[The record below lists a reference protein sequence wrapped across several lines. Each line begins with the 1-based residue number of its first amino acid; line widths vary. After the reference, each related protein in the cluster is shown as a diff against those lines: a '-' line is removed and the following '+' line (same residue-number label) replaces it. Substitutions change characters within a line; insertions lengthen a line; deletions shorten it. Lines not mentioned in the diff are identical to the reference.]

1 MTTNTAHSGTNQYL
15 ASLLCLLSFVGGL
28 LCISSGCRNPYA
40 AGQAWQMPPGGAL
53 GGAAT
58 GPQSVFAQQQTAP
71 QLVELQRRVQ
81 QLDDN
86 NRQLTTQLAQTQQ
99 QSQAFRERADLLAKQ
114 LGDLST
120 QNRQLL
126 SASQQYADQA
136 RGMQAS
142 MNARGGAKITAN
154 NSLANSAAGLQVAGA
169 QVIPEGDLI
178 RIRVAGDQLFS
189 PGTAQ
194 LNPAAATVLDQ
205 VAAAITQQFSRQR
218 VGIEGH
224 TDTTQLYG
232 GAYGT
237 PYQLAGAQ
245 AQAVMDQLVRRNG
258 VPMQQMFVIAH
269 GPNHPIADNQTPA
282 GRAENRRLELV
293 IYPETF

>member
-1 MTTNTAHSGTNQYL
+1 MKTPTTRSTNQHV
-15 ASLLCLLSFVGGL
+15 ARLLCLLSFLGGL
-28 LCISSGCRNPYA
+28 LCFSSGCQNPNA
-40 AGQAWQMPPGGAL
+40 AGAPWQLPATAGAA
-53 GGAAT
+53 GYPAT

-71 QLVELQRRVQ
+71 QVVELQRRVQ

-86 NRQLTTQLAQTQQ
+86 NRQLTTQLAQAQQ
-99 QSQAFRERADLLAKQ
+99 QSQAFRERADLLAQQ
-114 LGDLST
+114 LGDLTT

-126 SASQQYADQA
+126 SASQTYQQQA
-136 RGMQAS
+136 QGMQAS
-142 MNARGGAKITAN
+142 MTARGGAKLTAN

-169 QVIPEGDLI
+169 SVLPEGDLI
-178 RIRVAGDQLFS
+178 RIRISGDQLFA

-194 LNPAAATVLDQ
+194 LNPAAASVLDQ
-205 VAAAITQQFSRQR
+205 AASAVTRQFPRQR
-218 VGIEGH
+218 VAIEGH

-232 GAYGT
+232 GAYAT

-258 VPMQQMFVIAH
+258 VPMQQLFVIAH

-282 GRAENRRLELV
+282 GRAENRRIELV